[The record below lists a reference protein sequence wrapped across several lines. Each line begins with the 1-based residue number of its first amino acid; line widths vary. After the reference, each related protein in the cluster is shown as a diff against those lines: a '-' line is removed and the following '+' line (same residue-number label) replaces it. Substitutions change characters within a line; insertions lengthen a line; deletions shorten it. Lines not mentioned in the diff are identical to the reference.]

1 MDKCAKIILKQ
12 PAVFNVTNEILS
24 NECTRVSSTICL
36 RYRAAENVNMQLKY
50 K

>member
-24 NECTRVSSTICL
+24 NECNRVEVQYVSNIEQQKTETC
-36 RYRAAENVNMQLKY
+36 K
-50 K
+50 